1 MSPLVE
7 RDDLD
12 FSSATA
18 TSQLFYFRN
27 GAVLVTADKLTRLQP
42 SQSANG
48 HYVWENAVI
57 QHDFRDMKP
66 QFTETKDDKG
76 NLHIAISPDA
86 KSKLLRFLVNTSR
99 LYWRKKDEQKI
110 DLTPEEIAE
119 EELSLIVKILNIGY
133 MLHRY
138 KSSSEAK
145 ATLCLDHAMSDR
157 DDACNGRSGKSFYI
171 HALTEIMVNFFEI
184 DGRTMDSKTNMQF
197 IYAGMDETTSFIK
210 VDECS
215 KDFNFEYFF
224 GQITNNITVEK
235 KGKDPV
241 TIPFNKAPKFI
252 FGTNYVLK
260 KHDPS
265 TDARIWPVIFSDY
278 YHKQYKIKIIVVGD
292 SGVGKTNLINRF
304 ASDKFDTNSKAT
316 IGVEF
321 VYKTLKINKEVIKV
335 EVWDTAGQERYRAI
349 TSSYY
354 KGAKGAIIVYDITN
368 EDSFNNV
375 ESWMNEVTKK
385 GKTDMQFLLVGNK
398 KDLINDRKVTEQK
411 GIDKAKELNM
421 NLFEASA
428 LEKTNVNE
436 AFNYLVKEIYL
447 NIRKEKNIITNNDE
461 KIGQGGIAL
470 NTNKKK
476 RKKCC

>member
-1 MSPLVE
+1 MSIE
-7 RDDLD
+7 
-12 FSSATA
+12 
-18 TSQLFYFRN
+18 
-27 GAVLVTADKLTRLQP
+27 KLT
-42 SQSANG
+42 
-48 HYVWENAVI
+48 I
-57 QHDFRDMKP
+57 
-66 QFTETKDDKG
+66 
-76 NLHIAISPDA
+76 
-86 KSKLLRFLVNTSR
+86 
-99 LYWRKKDEQKI
+99 
-110 DLTPEEIAE
+110 
-119 EELSLIVKILNIGY
+119 EELSPG
-133 MLHRY
+133 
-138 KSSSEAK
+138 
-145 ATLCLDHAMSDR
+145 
-157 DDACNGRSGKSFYI
+157 
-171 HALTEIMVNFFEI
+171 
-184 DGRTMDSKTNMQF
+184 
-197 IYAGMDETTSFIK
+197 
-210 VDECS
+210 
-215 KDFNFEYFF
+215 
-224 GQITNNITVEK
+224 
-235 KGKDPV
+235 
-241 TIPFNKAPKFI
+241 
-252 FGTNYVLK
+252 
-260 KHDPS
+260 
-265 TDARIWPVIFSDY
+265 DY
-278 YHKQYKIKIIVVGD
+278 EQEDYKIKIIVVGD

-447 NIRKEKNIITNNDE
+447 NIRKEKNINTNNDE
-461 KIGQGGIAL
+461 KIGQCGIAL

>member
-1 MSPLVE
+1 MQIE
-7 RDDLD
+7 
-12 FSSATA
+12 
-18 TSQLFYFRN
+18 
-27 GAVLVTADKLTRLQP
+27 KLT
-42 SQSANG
+42 
-48 HYVWENAVI
+48 I
-57 QHDFRDMKP
+57 
-66 QFTETKDDKG
+66 
-76 NLHIAISPDA
+76 
-86 KSKLLRFLVNTSR
+86 
-99 LYWRKKDEQKI
+99 
-110 DLTPEEIAE
+110 
-119 EELSLIVKILNIGY
+119 EELSPG
-133 MLHRY
+133 
-138 KSSSEAK
+138 
-145 ATLCLDHAMSDR
+145 
-157 DDACNGRSGKSFYI
+157 
-171 HALTEIMVNFFEI
+171 
-184 DGRTMDSKTNMQF
+184 
-197 IYAGMDETTSFIK
+197 
-210 VDECS
+210 
-215 KDFNFEYFF
+215 
-224 GQITNNITVEK
+224 
-235 KGKDPV
+235 
-241 TIPFNKAPKFI
+241 
-252 FGTNYVLK
+252 
-260 KHDPS
+260 
-265 TDARIWPVIFSDY
+265 DY
-278 YHKQYKIKIIVVGD
+278 EQEDYKIKIIVVGD

-385 GKTDMQFLLVGNK
+385 GKKDMQFLLIGNK

-447 NIRKEKNIITNNDE
+447 NIRKEKNINTNNDE

>member
-1 MSPLVE
+1 MSIE
-7 RDDLD
+7 
-12 FSSATA
+12 
-18 TSQLFYFRN
+18 
-27 GAVLVTADKLTRLQP
+27 KLT
-42 SQSANG
+42 
-48 HYVWENAVI
+48 I
-57 QHDFRDMKP
+57 
-66 QFTETKDDKG
+66 
-76 NLHIAISPDA
+76 
-86 KSKLLRFLVNTSR
+86 
-99 LYWRKKDEQKI
+99 
-110 DLTPEEIAE
+110 
-119 EELSLIVKILNIGY
+119 EELSPG
-133 MLHRY
+133 
-138 KSSSEAK
+138 
-145 ATLCLDHAMSDR
+145 
-157 DDACNGRSGKSFYI
+157 
-171 HALTEIMVNFFEI
+171 
-184 DGRTMDSKTNMQF
+184 
-197 IYAGMDETTSFIK
+197 
-210 VDECS
+210 
-215 KDFNFEYFF
+215 
-224 GQITNNITVEK
+224 
-235 KGKDPV
+235 
-241 TIPFNKAPKFI
+241 
-252 FGTNYVLK
+252 
-260 KHDPS
+260 
-265 TDARIWPVIFSDY
+265 DY
-278 YHKQYKIKIIVVGD
+278 EQEDYKIKIIVVGD

-304 ASDKFDTNSKAT
+304 ASDKFDINSKAT

-447 NIRKEKNIITNNDE
+447 NIRKEKNINTNNDE

>member
-1 MSPLVE
+1 MSIE
-7 RDDLD
+7 
-12 FSSATA
+12 
-18 TSQLFYFRN
+18 
-27 GAVLVTADKLTRLQP
+27 KLT
-42 SQSANG
+42 
-48 HYVWENAVI
+48 I
-57 QHDFRDMKP
+57 
-66 QFTETKDDKG
+66 
-76 NLHIAISPDA
+76 
-86 KSKLLRFLVNTSR
+86 
-99 LYWRKKDEQKI
+99 
-110 DLTPEEIAE
+110 
-119 EELSLIVKILNIGY
+119 EELSPG
-133 MLHRY
+133 
-138 KSSSEAK
+138 
-145 ATLCLDHAMSDR
+145 
-157 DDACNGRSGKSFYI
+157 
-171 HALTEIMVNFFEI
+171 
-184 DGRTMDSKTNMQF
+184 
-197 IYAGMDETTSFIK
+197 
-210 VDECS
+210 
-215 KDFNFEYFF
+215 
-224 GQITNNITVEK
+224 
-235 KGKDPV
+235 
-241 TIPFNKAPKFI
+241 
-252 FGTNYVLK
+252 
-260 KHDPS
+260 
-265 TDARIWPVIFSDY
+265 DY
-278 YHKQYKIKIIVVGD
+278 EQEDYKIKIIVVGD

-304 ASDKFDTNSKAT
+304 ASDKFDTISKAT

-436 AFNYLVKEIYL
+436 AFNYLMKEIYL
-447 NIRKEKNIITNNDE
+447 NIRREKNINTNNDE

>member
-1 MSPLVE
+1 
-7 RDDLD
+7 
-12 FSSATA
+12 
-18 TSQLFYFRN
+18 
-27 GAVLVTADKLTRLQP
+27 
-42 SQSANG
+42 
-48 HYVWENAVI
+48 
-57 QHDFRDMKP
+57 MKP
-66 QFTETKDDKG
+66 QFTVTKDDDG

-99 LYWRKKDEQKI
+99 LYWRKKDEQNL

-171 HALTEIMVNFFEI
+171 HALTQIMVNFFEI

-265 TDARIWPVIFSDY
+265 TDARIWPIIFSDY
-278 YHKQYKIKIIVVGD
+278 YHKQTEMNDYRETRTIHDDFDQDLMREDYSEADWQADIHLMLECLQLYLSLPVGERQLMPPMQRIQQREAQASVSKSFRQWAD
-292 SGVGKTNLINRF
+292 ENLGEG
-304 ASDKFDTNSKAT
+304 S
-316 IGVEF
+316 EW
-321 VYKTLKINKEVIKV
+321 L
-335 EVWDTAGQERYRAI
+335 
-349 TSSYY
+349 
-354 KGAKGAIIVYDITN
+354 
-368 EDSFNNV
+368 
-375 ESWMNEVTKK
+375 
-385 GKTDMQFLLVGNK
+385 
-398 KDLINDRKVTEQK
+398 DRKVRADELLNAYNQDIGYKCSPKSFTEQLK
-411 GIDKAKELNM
+411 KWCQYAEHIHSYNPASCTGQKKDGDRWQVREGDKRVNYYFIQTKAAAEAASKPEPTQTD
-421 NLFEASA
+421 LFATTED
-428 LEKTNVNE
+428 LP
-436 AFNYLVKEIYL
+436 F
-447 NIRKEKNIITNNDE
+447 
-461 KIGQGGIAL
+461 
-470 NTNKKK
+470 
-476 RKKCC
+476 